1 MTSSYPLTL
10 RALVRTLAGRPA
22 CSSQPSTGTPA
33 PVLRGAASAS
43 ILEVMLYVILV
54 AMLMAAYMPLEK
66 KSSDTLRWNT
76 TADQLT
82 TVSDASKRYIQDN
95 EETLLQ
101 TVTAGH
107 PQTVSAK
114 TLQDSGY
121 IPAGFGLTNLS
132 DQDWTLAVAL
142 NPKQSGKL
150 EAFVL
155 SANGNAISF
164 DGMRTVSASAGG
176 MAGYIRSSN
185 VATGA
190 YGGWEVNLSDY
201 GLSATPGHLAM
212 YLTSDVL
219 GTSNEASDRLYRYT
233 VSNRPD
239 LNTMHTAIDMGANN
253 LNNAGTVNT
262 KAVTAS
268 GAIQSDT
275 LTANT
280 SVTTNTLTA
289 NTSVTTNALTANNSI
304 NTNSLY
310 ANGITASG
318 NIVASG
324 TVNGNAVTS
333 NGDMTANGTVNGNAV
348 RANGRLSTGEV
359 LQLDQVNTAGAACS
373 PNGLVSRDAN
383 GAILSCQS
391 GTWLTSSSTGFK
403 APDPQEIS
411 CTADGKSY
419 YAKIDETGQIYL
431 RFGDGNYV
439 KGTLIHEGPA
449 TLYTRYVMAS
459 LNGFMASDISITG
472 GDCGADWNW

>member
-1 MTSSYPLTL
+1 MTACYPLTL
-10 RALVRTLAGRPA
+10 RALLRTLAGRPVR
-22 CSSQPSTGTPA
+22 SSPVPTGNPA
-33 PVLRGAASAS
+33 PAPGLRGAASAS
-43 ILEVMLYVILV
+43 IMEVMLYVILV

-66 KSSDTLRWNT
+66 KSTDTLRWNT
-76 TADQLT
+76 TADQLR
-82 TVSDASKRYIQDN
+82 TVSDASTRYIQDN

-101 TVTAGH
+101 SVTAGH

-132 DQDWTLAVAL
+132 DQEWGLAVAL
-142 NPKQSGKL
+142 NPVQSGKL
-150 EAFVL
+150 VAFVL
-155 SANGNAISF
+155 SSGGEAIPF
-164 DGMRTVSASAGG
+164 DGMRTVTASAGG
-176 MAGYIRSSN
+176 MAGYIRTSN

-190 YGGWEVNLSDY
+190 YGNWEVNLGDY

-253 LNNAGTVNT
+253 LNNTGTVNT

-275 LTANT
+275 LT
-280 SVTTNTLTA
+280 
-289 NTSVTTNALTANNSI
+289 TNALTANNTI

-333 NGDMTANGTVNGNAV
+333 NGDMTANGTVTGNAV

-373 PNGLVSRDAN
+373 PNGLVSRDVN

-391 GTWLTSSSTGFK
+391 GAWKESAAGTLFTTLTIENGQSLTIGKAQFCALSYVYLDDLDKHQSSCQLTLD
-403 APDPQEIS
+403 ATNNWALIS
-411 CTADGKSY
+411 YLDGGYNRCTA
-419 YAKIDETGQIYL
+419 TCL
-431 RFGDGNYV
+431 R
-439 KGTLIHEGPA
+439 
-449 TLYTRYVMAS
+449 
-459 LNGFMASDISITG
+459 
-472 GDCGADWNW
+472 

>member
-1 MTSSYPLTL
+1 MTSCYPLTL

-54 AMLMAAYMPLEK
+54 AMLMVAYMPLQK
-66 KSSDTLRWNT
+66 KSTDTLRWNT

-101 TVTAGH
+101 TITAGH
-107 PQTVSAK
+107 PQTISAK

-201 GLSATPGHLAM
+201 GLSAAPGHLAM

-219 GTSNEASDRLYRYT
+219 GTGNEASDRLYRYT

-280 SVTTNTLTA
+280 SVTTN
-289 NTSVTTNALTANNSI
+289 ALTANNSI

-333 NGDMTANGTVNGNAV
+333 NGDMTANGTVTGNAV
-348 RANGRLSTGEV
+348 RANGRLSGGEV

-373 PNGLVSRDAN
+373 PNGLVSHDVN

-391 GTWLTSSSTGFK
+391 GVWKQAGKGGSTVKTGLVSNGQYVPLPVGFNQAQCIWSVSNSLNAQAMK
-403 APDPQEIS
+403 PNYFAGEEAAVDGNRLVTCGYIDEYNFYAKGQCTYIIS
-411 CTADGKSY
+411 C
-419 YAKIDETGQIYL
+419 ENQ
-431 RFGDGNYV
+431 
-439 KGTLIHEGPA
+439 
-449 TLYTRYVMAS
+449 
-459 LNGFMASDISITG
+459 
-472 GDCGADWNW
+472 

>member
-1 MTSSYPLTL
+1 MTACYPLTL
-10 RALVRTLAGRPA
+10 NALLRTLAGRPA
-22 CSSQPSTGTPA
+22 RSSRPPAGTPTPA
-33 PVLRGAASAS
+33 LRGVASAS

-54 AMLMAAYMPLEK
+54 ALLMAAYMPLEK
-66 KSSDTLRWNT
+66 KSTDTLRWNT

-101 TVTAGH
+101 TITAGH

-121 IPAGFGLTNLS
+121 LPAGFGLTNLS

-155 SANGNAISF
+155 SANGSALSF

-176 MAGYIRSSN
+176 MAGYIRTSN

-190 YGGWEVNLSDY
+190 YGGWAVNLGDY

-219 GTSNEASDRLYRYT
+219 GSNNEASDRLYRYT

-275 LTANT
+275 LT
-280 SVTTNTLTA
+280 TNTLTA
-289 NTSVTTNALTANNSI
+289 NTSITTNALTANNSI
-304 NTNSLY
+304 NTSSLY

-333 NGDMTANGTVNGNAV
+333 NGDMTAGGSVTAGNTV
-348 RANGRLSTGEV
+348 RANGRLSSGEF
-359 LQLDQVNTAGAACS
+359 LQLDKVATAGAACS
-373 PNGLVSRDAN
+373 PNGLIGRDST

-391 GTWLTSSSTGFK
+391 GTWQSGGKGRPGYYCRLTSFDDGRSDDYVGYTPRTDSNCPVIQPGE
-403 APDPQEIS
+403 APHGYCS
-411 CTADGKSY
+411 CIKVLLDY
-419 YAKIDETGQIYL
+419 
-431 RFGDGNYV
+431 
-439 KGTLIHEGPA
+439 
-449 TLYTRYVMAS
+449 
-459 LNGFMASDISITG
+459 
-472 GDCGADWNW
+472 